1 MARALS
7 DGVAVRYHASET
19 YGPSKEN
26 SMREAV
32 IVAAARTP
40 MGRATKGGFANTRP
54 DDLGAEIVKAL
65 LARVA
70 GKLNPDEIEDLLCG
84 CAFPEGEQGM
94 NMARII
100 SLHAGLPLHVAA
112 ATVNRFCGSSMQTTH
127 QAVQAIMADCGD
139 VYLSLGVESMT
150 KIPMGGFNPSLNPEL
165 NAKMPG
171 AYMGMGLTAEN
182 LAKKYEISRDEQ
194 EEFAMNSHRK
204 AVEAWEKGYFANE
217 VVSVQTKDLNNQPIT
232 VSKDENIRL
241 STKADMA
248 KLKPAFAADG
258 TVTAATSSPLTDGA
272 AGLLI
277 VERSKAEALGL
288 KPLARVLGMAS
299 AGCDPSIMGIGP
311 VPAAKKALQRAK
323 LTWADVEAAE
333 LNEAFAAQALAVLR
347 EWDIDAKK
355 VNQFGG
361 AIALGHA
368 LGCSGTRILTTLM
381 TVLEKTDK
389 KIGMASM
396 CIGGGQGIA
405 TVIERL

>member
-1 MARALS
+1 
-7 DGVAVRYHASET
+7 VRYHASET
-19 YGPSKEN
+19 YGSSKEK

-32 IVAAARTP
+32 IVAAARTA

-54 DDLGAEIVKAL
+54 DDLGAAIVKAL
-65 LARVA
+65 LERTG
-70 GKLNPDEIEDLLCG
+70 GKLNPEEIEDVLCG

-94 NMARII
+94 NMARLI
-100 SLHAGLPLHVAA
+100 SLNAGLPFGVAA
-112 ATVNRFCGSSMQTTH
+112 ATINRFCGSSMQTTH

-139 VYLSLGVESMT
+139 VYISMGVESMT

-165 NAKMPG
+165 NARMPG
-171 AYMGMGLTAEN
+171 AYIGMGVTAEN
-182 LAKKYEISRDEQ
+182 LAAKYEISRDEQ
-194 EEFAMNSHRK
+194 EEFAIKSHQK
-204 AVEAWEKGYFANE
+204 AQDAWEKGLFASE
-217 VVSVQTKDLNNQPIT
+217 IIPVQTKDLNNQPVTI
-232 VSKDENIRL
+232 SKDENIRV
-241 STKADMA
+241 STKADVA
-248 KLKPAFAADG
+248 KLKPAFMANG

-272 AGLLI
+272 AGLILM
-277 VERSKAEALGL
+277 ERSKAESLGL
-288 KPLARVLGMAS
+288 KPLARIRGMAS

-323 LTWADVEAAE
+323 LTWADIEAAE

-347 EWDIDAKK
+347 EWEIDQAK

-361 AIALGHA
+361 AIALGHP
-368 LGCSGTRILTTLM
+368 LGCSGARILTTLL

-389 KIGMASM
+389 KIGLASM